1 MRQTSS
7 RGKGKLSKPGVKNI
21 AKFTSPHAGGL
32 LEVVGK
38 LLPDHSATRVK
49 SLLRHRQLA
58 VNGTATTQF
67 DYPVAEG
74 DEIWVNYGGSF
85 DVFRHPNLKLLYEDE
100 SILVVDKGY
109 GMLST
114 AAGKVK
120 DDTVFSVMRA
130 YVKKRNEHARVF
142 IVHRLDRDTSGI
154 MLLTRTA
161 KAREKLV
168 KNWTQMVAE
177 RHYVAVVEGEMD
189 KDEGLIQSYLYDG
202 DDNYTVHSTDDPNR
216 GTLAKTRYTVLE
228 RGADKTLVQLSLRK
242 GLKNQLRVHM
252 SDQGYPISGDR
263 KYGGHPNAIKRLALH
278 ATHLKITHPAT
289 GQEMTFDSPVP
300 DSFRELLAL

>member
-1 MRQTSS
+1 MRQSSS
-7 RGKGKLSKPGVKNI
+7 RFKGKMSKPGNKNI
-21 AKFTSPHAGGL
+21 AKFTSPEAGPL
-32 LEVVGK
+32 LQVACTI
-38 LLPDHSATRVK
+38 LHDHTPTKVK

-67 DYPVAEG
+67 DYPVKAG
-74 DEIWVNYGGSF
+74 DELWVNYGGSF
-85 DVFRHPNLKLLYEDE
+85 DVFSHQHLKLVYEDE

-120 DDTVFSVMRA
+120 DDTVFSVMRD

-142 IVHRLDRDTSGI
+142 IVHRLDRDTSGL

-168 KNWTQMVAE
+168 KNWTQMVLE
-177 RHYVAVVEGEMD
+177 RHYEAVVEGLVDE
-189 KDEGLIQSYLYDG
+189 DEGTIKSYLYDG
-202 DDNYTVHSTDDPNR
+202 DDNYTVHSTDNPEM
-216 GTLAKTRYTVLE
+216 GELAKTQFAVIE
-228 RGADKTLVQLSLRK
+228 RGNRNTLVQLSLRK

-252 SDQGYPISGDR
+252 STKGHPISGDR

-278 ATHLKITHPAT
+278 ATQLTIVHPT
-289 GQEMTFDSPVP
+289 SGQEMTFKSAMPA
-300 DSFRELLAL
+300 SFQELLK